1 MDYISDIRFEKIKKW
16 VRVSNVYI
24 APIITVSDVK
34 IEFSSDI
41 QMIFGRCNLNCQ
53 GAKSYRA
60 VYKKRNIYGE
70 TLFID
75 LETGMIYS
83 DESEINPTSGSK
95 KYIQTSEIIPMSRFF
110 TKKYKYKVYDVHYIL
125 ELASDIISDIKDI
138 TNEDEVENLDYNNF
152 FITPIYKYNNIIKD
166 KALVYQYGDVVIDL
180 DSKEIYSILDNSKRQ
195 VSGDYVI
202 KSELIPI
209 KEFLANV
216 KTNRSKILT
225 KKNN

>member
-1 MDYISDIRFEKIKKW
+1 MNYISDIRFTKLIKK
-16 VRVSNVYI
+16 VRICNVFI
-24 APIITVSDVK
+24 APIILVSDVDV
-34 IEFSSDI
+34 EFSSVFQYI
-41 QMIFGRCNLNCQ
+41 LGTGILKCRTNKC
-53 GAKSYRA
+53 YRV

-83 DESEINPTSGSK
+83 DESEINPTSRSK

-110 TKKYKYKVYDVHYIL
+110 TKKYKYKVYNVHDIL

-152 FITPIYKYNNIIKD
+152 FITPIYENNNIIKD

-180 DSKEIYSILDNSKRQ
+180 DSKEIYSILDNSKKQ
-195 VSGDYVI
+195 VSSNYVI

-209 KEFLANV
+209 KDFLAD
-216 KTNRSKILT
+216 KPKRYT